1 MADDR
6 GRLRPSDLNRCLVDA
21 LYEEVEVRLYYP
33 KPIFE
38 GFNSVLGDKDRILNE
53 GKQAWKKASR
63 DSEWAQEWQAIL
75 DCFANERPYTLDQ
88 LDLIE
93 SRIKQ
98 GNQKKFYT
106 NLQKQKLNEDDKE
119 DLEILQEDIKSAS
132 LGIKKFSSL
141 FDQVAIIANS
151 SYQLIENRLIIIHA
165 TVDTTKE
172 ITPEISADLIIDE
185 LKRQGVVLDEVEITH
200 LIPEVG
206 KGRLDGL
213 FGVNHI
219 RLRIA
224 QGDPIDMP
232 GSQLIDP
239 RDLYQGTFDTV
250 NCGRYVATM
259 IGQAVGLYK
268 ENRQITVEALRAS
281 PIVKNAAKFTSAEAL
296 QAATKFASE
305 YPVDVELQQNEVERI
320 IEQIRQLNYTYQQRV
335 TLGAEYNHFWGSFFG
350 AYSATQKQNI
360 SQKILDGADLNAAD
374 QKIAEQGDLGNLY
387 RQLEE
392 ARKKDN
398 SPSDEESLK
407 SNFG

>member
-6 GRLRPSDLNRCLVDA
+6 GRLGASDLNRCLVDA
-21 LYEEVEVRLYYP
+21 LYEEDGVRLYYP

-38 GFNSVLGDKDRILNE
+38 GFNSVLGDKDIILTE
-53 GKQAWKKASR
+53 GEQAWDKASR
-63 DSEWAQEWQAIL
+63 DYEWAQKWQAIL
-75 DCFANERPYTLDQ
+75 DRFAKEIPYTLEQ
-88 LDLIE
+88 LELIE

-98 GNQKKFYT
+98 GNQEQFYT
-106 NLQKQKLNEDDKE
+106 NLKNQKLNKDDE
-119 DLEILQEDIKSAS
+119 EELEILKEDIKSAC
-132 LGIKKFSSL
+132 LGFEEFSSL
-141 FDQVAIIANS
+141 FDPVATIANS

-172 ITPEISADLIIDE
+172 ITPEISAGLIIE
-185 LKRQGVVLDEVEITH
+185 KLKRQRVVLDEVEITH